1 MIADFKN
8 YSADFAKE
16 VEAADITKSF
26 DKEAFAN
33 SLKTSFV
40 GADGAL
46 KQGQSI
52 LASDLKN
59 TAQILKD
66 SNVDTSKQIEYW
78 TDALG
83 AMGYTDDQIAT
94 FNIEAMVNSQDESA
108 IDDFIER
115 IKQETSKDHTFILD
129 PKVDKNGQ
137 LDLKNLEKQLNDFS
151 SSQKGWTK
159 KFKNNFKLDNGAF
172 DGLAMAKQL
181 QKMGLSADQATQ
193 YITKLANEG
202 SQISIDGKIVDPA
215 DIESTLST
223 ALDPL
228 NEESRYSGMA
238 KAIAGAVAKALTEL
252 EITIDEN
259 KITIKG
265 KNPDGNEET
274 TTSNGEGSTEQ
285 KGQRGGRKPKP
296 HERSGAARK
305 YSPFTSNKKTKENK
319 DSDRTPGQS
328 RKRFSKGEQ
337 LRKLGYESGQAG
349 AGGRGG

>member
-66 SNVDTSKQIEYW
+66 SNVDTDEQIKYW

-94 FNIEAMVNSQDESA
+94 FNIEAMVKGEST

-193 YITKLANEG
+193 YVTKLADEG
-202 SQISIDGKIVDPA
+202 SQISIDGEIVDPA
-215 DIESTLST
+215 DIESRLST

-228 NEESRYSGMA
+228 NDESRYSGMA

-252 EITIDEN
+252 EITIDGN

-265 KNPDGNEET
+265 KNPDGKEET
-274 TTSNGEGSTEQ
+274 ATSNGEGSTEQ
-285 KGQRGGRKPKP
+285 KGPRGGRKPKP
-296 HERSGAARK
+296 HERSGAARRERESRK
-305 YSPFTSNKKTKENK
+305 DKEPK
-319 DSDRTPGQS
+319 EDKHSDKTPGQS
-328 RKRFSKGEQ
+328 RKRFSKGKQ

>member
-26 DKEAFAN
+26 DKKAFAN

-66 SNVDTSKQIEYW
+66 SNVDTDKQIEYW

-94 FNIEAMVNSQDESA
+94 FNIEAMVKGETT
-108 IDDFIER
+108 IDDFIEKL
-115 IKQETSKDHTFILD
+115 KQETSKDYTFILD

-181 QKMGLSADQATQ
+181 QSIGLTADQATQ
-193 YITKLANEG
+193 YITKLSDEG
-202 SQISIDGKIVDPA
+202 GQISINGEIVDPA
-215 DIESTLST
+215 DIESTLSA

-228 NEESRYSGMA
+228 NDPSRYSGMA
-238 KAIAGAVAKALTEL
+238 EAIAGAVAKALTEL
-252 EITIDEN
+252 EITIDGN

-265 KNPDGNEET
+265 KNPDGKEET
-274 TTSNGEGSTEQ
+274 ATSNGEGSTEQ
-285 KGQRGGRKPKP
+285 KGPRGGRKPKP
-296 HERSGAARK
+296 HERSGAARRERESRK
-305 YSPFTSNKKTKENK
+305 DKEPK
-319 DSDRTPGQS
+319 EDKHSDKTPGQS
-328 RKRFSKGEQ
+328 RKRFSKGKQ

-349 AGGRGG
+349 AAGRGG

>member
-1 MIADFKN
+1 
-8 YSADFAKE
+8 
-16 VEAADITKSF
+16 
-26 DKEAFAN
+26 
-33 SLKTSFV
+33 
-40 GADGAL
+40 
-46 KQGQSI
+46 
-52 LASDLKN
+52 
-59 TAQILKD
+59 
-66 SNVDTSKQIEYW
+66 
-78 TDALG
+78 
-83 AMGYTDDQIAT
+83 MGYTEDQIAT
-94 FNIEAMVNSQDESA
+94 FNIEAMVKGEST

-115 IKQETSKDHTFILD
+115 LKQATSKDYTFILD

-252 EITIDEN
+252 EITIDGD

-265 KNPDGNEET
+265 KNPDGKEET
-274 TTSNGEGSTEQ
+274 TTSDGEGSTEQ
-285 KGQRGGRKPKP
+285 KGPRGGRKPKP
-296 HERSGAARK
+296 HERSGAARRERESRK
-305 YSPFTSNKKTKENK
+305 DKEPKEDKN
-319 DSDRTPGQS
+319 SDKTPGQS
-328 RKRFSKGEQ
+328 RKRFSKGKQ

>member
-1 MIADFKN
+1 
-8 YSADFAKE
+8 
-16 VEAADITKSF
+16 
-26 DKEAFAN
+26 
-33 SLKTSFV
+33 
-40 GADGAL
+40 
-46 KQGQSI
+46 
-52 LASDLKN
+52 
-59 TAQILKD
+59 
-66 SNVDTSKQIEYW
+66 
-78 TDALG
+78 
-83 AMGYTDDQIAT
+83 MGYTDDQIAT
-94 FNIEAMVNSQDESA
+94 FNIEAMVKGEST

-181 QKMGLSADQATQ
+181 QSIGLTADQATQ
-193 YITKLANEG
+193 YITKLSDEG
-202 SQISIDGKIVDPA
+202 SQISINGEIVDPA

-228 NEESRYSGMA
+228 NDPSRYSGMA
-238 KAIAGAVAKALTEL
+238 EAIAGAVAKALTEL
-252 EITIDEN
+252 EITIDGN

-265 KNPDGNEET
+265 KNPDGKEET
-274 TTSNGEGSTEQ
+274 ATSNGEGSPKP
-285 KGQRGGRKPKP
+285 KGQGAGRKPKP

-319 DSDRTPGQS
+319 DSDKTPGQS